1 MGSAAIDL
9 AYTAAGRLDAFWELH
24 LEPWDVA
31 AGGLLIQEAGGE
43 VGTLRPGGD
52 WIRDGNLVAGPA
64 SLVDALREVLSQAR
78 PEEWPFL
85 GENEDGA

>member
-9 AYTAAGRLDAFWELH
+9 AYTAAGRLDVFWELH

-43 VGTLRPGGD
+43 VSTLRPGGD

-64 SLVDALREVLSQAR
+64 SLVDELREVLSR
-78 PEEWPFL
+78 GRSDDWPLL
-85 GENEDGA
+85 GEIEDGA